1 MGRLFSVP
9 IVQKEEIPRTIGK
22 KHTSP
27 YSSEAKNA
35 ALSTCLQVVEEV
47 SKLPIQTAKAVLFDK

>member
-27 YSSEAKNA
+27 YSSG
-35 ALSTCLQVVEEV
+35 THRDV
-47 SKLPIQTAKAVLFDK
+47 KLDLNSWGKTHKPL